1 MIEVYFCGSV
11 RGGRQLALTYTKI
24 IAMLQG
30 HGKVISEHLGD
41 DEAIKAKDRI
51 LSDRAIHNRDM
62 QWIIESD
69 LLVAEV
75 TIPSLGVGYEIG
87 RAVELKKPVLC
98 LFNAGS
104 EQVLSA
110 MIAGCEEVET
120 HSYHKTEDLVE
131 IIEQFIS
138 LHAPHRTS

>member
-1 MIEVYFCGSV
+1 MIKVYFCGSI
-11 RGGRQLALTYTKI
+11 RGGRQLALTYAKI
-24 IAMLQG
+24 ITMLQG
-30 HGKVISEHLGD
+30 HGKVLSEHLGD
-41 DEAIKAKDRI
+41 DVILAKDRI
-51 LSDRAIHNRDM
+51 LPDRAIHNRDM
-62 QWIIESD
+62 QWIVESD

-104 EQVLSA
+104 QQVLSA
-110 MIAGCEEVET
+110 MIAGCEDVET
-120 HSYHKTEDLVE
+120 HSYFKTEDLTE
-131 IIEQFIS
+131 IIGQFIS

>member
-1 MIEVYFCGSV
+1 MIKVYFCGSI
-11 RGGRQLALTYTKI
+11 RGGRQLALTYANI
-24 IAMLQG
+24 IKMLKG
-30 HGKVISEHLGD
+30 HGNVLSEHLGD
-41 DEAIKAKDRI
+41 DKAIQAKDRI
-51 LSDRAIHNRDM
+51 LTDRAIHNRDM
-62 QWIIESD
+62 KWIVESD

-98 LFNAGS
+98 LFNTGS

-110 MIAGCEEVET
+110 MIAGCEDVET
-120 HSYHKTEDLVE
+120 YSYQKTEDLTE
-131 IIEQFIS
+131 IIERFIS